1 MRLEPRRVALLTNNL
16 FPPAEGIARH
26 VLEIALRL
34 DRRGFEPLIVAR
46 GTHALG
52 WRRES
57 IKGLPLL
64 RYPHLPIKP
73 FHHAFSRGPLQ
84 AWLDDGADGA
94 DLLHVHLPLLPPL
107 HSRLQRVVTVHSPML
122 TDSAAIG
129 ERGLKPRLLRWN
141 ARLVSRRFEQ
151 HHLDNAER
159 VVAVSSGVLEELDA
173 HYRLRSPARVIT
185 NGVDTRELQ
194 PAPFERPGGPL
205 LYVGRLGYRKGLF
218 RLLEAVALLGSAAP
232 ILELAGEGPLAE
244 ALHARAKLLGIADRV
259 RFLGFLRRDALIG
272 RLASAACLIN
282 PASYET
288 GPLTLLEGLATAT
301 PIVTTRTGL
310 AADIEAMTL
319 GQPPFVVGDASP
331 LGLADAIETVL
342 VDPQAARGRAL
353 AGRRLAERCFDWERI
368 VDDLIETYGWVERQA
383 A

>member
-1 MRLEPRRVALLTNNL
+1 MRLEPRRVALLTDNP

-46 GTHALG
+46 GTRGLG

-57 IKGLPLL
+57 VGGLPLL

-107 HSRLQRVVTVHSPML
+107 HSRLRRIVTVHSPVL
-122 TDSAAIG
+122 SDGAATG
-129 ERGLKPRLLRWN
+129 GRGLKPRLLQWN

-159 VVAVSSGVLEELDA
+159 VVAVSSGVLAELDER
-173 HYRLRSPARVIT
+173 YRLAAPARVIT

-194 PAPFERPGGPL
+194 PVPVERPRGPL
-205 LYVGRLGYRKGLF
+205 LYVGRLGYEKGLF
-218 RLLEAVALLGSAAP
+218 RLLEAVTLLGSAAP
-232 ILELAGEGPLAE
+232 VLELAGEGPLAE
-244 ALHARAKLLGIADRV
+244 ALHARARLLGIADRV
-259 RFLGFLRRDALIG
+259 RFLGFLRRDALVG

-282 PASYET
+282 PASYGS

-310 AADIEAMTL
+310 AADVEAMTL
-319 GQPPFVVGDASP
+319 GQPPFVVADAGAI
-331 LGLADAIETVL
+331 GLADAIEAVL
-342 VDPQAARGRAL
+342 VDQGAARERAL
-353 AGRRLAERCFDWERI
+353 AGRRLVERCFDWERI
-368 VDDLIETYGWVERQA
+368 VDDLIEAYGWVERQA